1 MKCKPTVLLLA
12 AAVILA
18 ESAGAQPVGRGPSF
32 PQPDSWPTIAVVE
45 HAVETLGPGVS
56 YDRWQLRTGTG
67 PLTVHITTVDLRNS
81 YVTLVAGL
89 HHGTIVG
96 QDEPLSA
103 MADRAHAE
111 AAINGDYFDINE
123 SGAPLNVVAVSGRLL
138 HQPNGAAALIVGAA
152 NAVSMGPMTLR
163 VSVTDSTGAK
173 VPIASINDW
182 SKENG
187 LSLLTPEFGATLPG
201 ADYEIVLTPT
211 AQAGSYRVAAIGQ
224 SQPQLLPLGPLDLAI
239 AARGAEQVGRL
250 SAFGANAV
258 VTVAYDGDPPPASI
272 VSAVGGGPLLL
283 RDGKAATDAFVPAAK
298 ETDVRYPVTGAGLS
312 ADGST
317 LWLVAVDGRSASRS
331 VGITR
336 PMLRSLLA
344 SLGAAQAMA
353 LDSGGS
359 TEMAVR
365 HLGYASISVAN
376 APSDARERS
385 IADALLVVN
394 SATPGPLSQLLVRS
408 SAPVV
413 LAGSHSHLRAS
424 ATDANMQ
431 PVAVEAASIRFDV
444 DSPCCASIDASG
456 VVTGIAPGNATAV
469 AHSASISSTPLSIA
483 VVKSI
488 DSLAINGYARDV
500 AAGSTLRLTIEAAT
514 SDGRSIDVDPS
525 AVSWTAT
532 GDGRI
537 RADGTF
543 IGGSAPG
550 VANILALAG
559 GATASLRVL
568 VGEHPVVLG
577 ASKGWRFGSSPSSVT
592 GSVDGLAAPDGAA
605 ALHLDFN
612 FSQGGATRAAYANT
626 ELPITGEPLA
636 ISIDV
641 YGDGSG
647 EWLRGGYR
655 NADGIIDSVTV
666 ARHVDWT
673 GWKTIRV
680 AVPVE
685 ARLPIVWTRFY
696 AVETR
701 HDAIES
707 GDLWFRNFT
716 ASYAGP
722 ASAPP

>member
-1 MKCKPTVLLLA
+1 MKCRPTVLLLA

-18 ESAGAQPVGRGPSF
+18 ESAGARPADRGPSF
-32 PQPDSWPTIAVVE
+32 PQPVDWPTIAVVD
-45 HAVETLGPGVS
+45 HAAEALGPGVS
-56 YDRWQLRTGTG
+56 YDRWQLRTGIG
-67 PLTVHITTVDLRNS
+67 PLTVHITTIDLRNS

-89 HHGTIVG
+89 HHGTIMG
-96 QDEPLSA
+96 QGEPLSA

-123 SGAPLNVVAVSGRLL
+123 TGAPLNVVAVSGRLL
-138 HQPNGAAALIVGAA
+138 HQPNGAAALIVGQG
-152 NAVSMGPMTLR
+152 NAVSMGPVTLH
-163 VSVTDSTGAK
+163 VTVAGSTGAK
-173 VPIASINDW
+173 VSIASINDW

-187 LSLLTPEFGATLPG
+187 LSLITPEFGGTSPG
-201 ADYEIVLTPT
+201 ADLEIVLTPG
-211 AQAGSYRVAAIGQ
+211 AQGGSYRVAAVAQ
-224 SQPQLLPLGPLDLAI
+224 NAAQLLPLGPSDFAL

-250 SAFGANAV
+250 IPFGANDV
-258 VTVAYDGDPPPASI
+258 VTVSFDGDPPPASI
-272 VSAVGGGPLLL
+272 SFAVGGGPLLL
-283 RDGKAATDAFVPAAK
+283 RDGKPAIDAFVPAAQ
-298 ETDVRYPVTGAGLS
+298 ETNVRYPVTGAGVS

-317 LWLVAVDGRSASRS
+317 LWLVAVDGRAPNRS

-365 HLGYASISVAN
+365 HLGDSSISVAN
-376 APSDARERS
+376 TPSDGRERS

-394 SATPGPLSQLLVRS
+394 SATPGPAAQLLVRS

-424 ATDANMQ
+424 AIDANMQ
-431 PVAVEAASIRFDV
+431 PVAVDPASVRFDV
-444 DSPCCASIDASG
+444 DSPCCASIDGTGS
-456 VVTGIAPGNATAV
+456 VTGVAPGNATAV
-469 AHSASISSTPLSIA
+469 ARSGAITSTPLSIE

-488 DSLAINGYARDV
+488 DALAIGGFARDV
-500 AAGSTLRLTIEAAT
+500 AAGSALRLTIDAAT
-514 SDGRSIDVDPS
+514 SDGRRIDVDPN

-532 GDGRI
+532 GDGRV

-543 IGGSAPG
+543 IGGSGAG
-550 VANILALAG
+550 VATVLAHAG
-559 GATASLRVL
+559 GAHASLRVL

-577 ASKGWRFGSSPSSVT
+577 AGGGWRFGSSPATVA
-592 GSVDGLAAPDGAA
+592 GAVDGMPAPDGSA
-605 ALHLDFN
+605 ALHLDFD

-626 ELPITGEPLA
+626 ELPIAGEPLA

-647 EWLRGGYR
+647 EWLRGAYR
-655 NADGIIDSVTV
+655 NADGMVDSVTV
-666 ARHVDWT
+666 ARSIDWT

-701 HDAIES
+701 RDAIES

-722 ASAPP
+722 AEKQP